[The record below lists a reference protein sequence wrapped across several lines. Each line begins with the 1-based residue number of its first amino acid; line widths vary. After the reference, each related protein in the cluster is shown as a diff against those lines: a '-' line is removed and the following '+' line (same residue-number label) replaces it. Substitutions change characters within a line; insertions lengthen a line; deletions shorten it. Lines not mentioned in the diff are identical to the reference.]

1 MKEKA
6 GACNPR
12 FFDKYL
18 IGLLYFEQKQQKA
31 ITSCQIDMKINLV
44 LPCLIILCL
53 SGCWGWQ
60 GKPDRP
66 VTFTKVLGYR
76 PVFTTDTAMLRVQSE
91 PPRSMKN
98 PGKIYVR
105 GNLLF
110 QNDIGYG
117 IHIIDNSIPS
127 QARPIG
133 FIKVNGS
140 SEISITGNYMY
151 VNSFNTLVVID
162 ITDLQNV
169 IVVQRI
175 PDAFQQGLSAGNYQH
190 YYIPPPEHGVYY
202 DCSMTGYQPGMLQ
215 TGWVRDSVYNMCYY
229 K

>member
-1 MKEKA
+1 
-6 GACNPR
+6 
-12 FFDKYL
+12 
-18 IGLLYFEQKQQKA
+18 
-31 ITSCQIDMKINLV
+31 MKIIQL
-44 LPCLIILCL
+44 LLGLMIFFL

-60 GKPDRP
+60 RKPVRP
-66 VTFTKVLGYR
+66 VQLIKVWGYK

-127 QARPIG
+127 QARAIG

-140 SEISITGNYMY
+140 SEISITGNFMY
-151 VNSFNTLVVID
+151 VNSFNTLVVLNVAD
-162 ITDLQNV
+162 WQNV
-169 IVVQRI
+169 TVVKRI

-215 TGWVRDSVYNMCYY
+215 SGWVRDSVYNMCYY